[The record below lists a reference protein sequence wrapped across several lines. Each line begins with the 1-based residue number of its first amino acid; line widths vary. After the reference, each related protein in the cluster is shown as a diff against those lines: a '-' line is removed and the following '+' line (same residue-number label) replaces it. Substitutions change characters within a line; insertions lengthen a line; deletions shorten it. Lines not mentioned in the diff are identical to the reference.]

1 MGDVVNPADAQLF
14 VDLATSLQH
23 DLAQLSQE
31 ERAQR
36 ISYNIR
42 ASHVVYAV
50 WREGDAYR
58 LRRLK
63 FIDGPVGEIEVLAG
77 IPVNGEAHADLLMA
91 ACSHGAP
98 TEFLQ

>member
-1 MGDVVNPADAQLF
+1 MSPADAQLF
-14 VDLATSLQH
+14 VDLATGLER
-23 DLAQLSQE
+23 DLAPLSQE

-42 ASHVVYAV
+42 VSHVVYAV

-63 FIDGPVGEIEVLAG
+63 LLGGPIGEIEVLAG
-77 IPVNGEAHADLLMA
+77 IPVSGEAHADLLMA

-98 TEFLQ
+98 MEFLQ